1 MIKTRL
7 ISLLSHAKKYIYQ
20 QVLWQWLGLVC
31 RIVSVLTAAG
41 LVEAA
46 FGGSLT
52 GQRMAVAALVV
63 AAAAGVRFLTEQK
76 ASEASYLAS
85 ADVKRLLREKIY
97 TKLLRLGASYRESV
111 PTSEVVQLSSEG
123 VEQLETYFG
132 RYLPQLFYSLLA
144 PLTLFAVLSFVNLRA
159 SLVLLVCVPLIPV
172 SIVVVQKIAK
182 RLLSKYWGL
191 YAELGDSFLENLQ
204 GLTTAKIYRADA
216 RKAAEMDEESE
227 HFRKVTMK
235 VLTMQLNST
244 SVMDIVAYGG
254 AAAGMGIALAEFFLG
269 NVNLAGALAI
279 ILLASEFFI
288 PLRILGS
295 YFHIAMNGLAASDRI
310 FALLDLPE
318 PPEKTEVLEDG
329 PVDITLE
336 KVSFAYEEGR
346 DVLTGVD
353 LDFPTGSFTA
363 LAGVSGCGKS
373 TVAGILMGRHKGYR
387 GSIRIQGKE
396 LSEISEES
404 LMRHITL
411 VTHESYL
418 FKGTVRDNLK
428 MGNPEADDEELREA
442 LAKASIL
449 DFFDGAEGLDTRIDE
464 RGSNLSG
471 GQRQRLALA
480 RALLHDTPVYIFD
493 EAASNVD
500 AESEA
505 LIMKTIHEM
514 AEMKTV
520 VLISHRLANAAG
532 ADRIYMMQGGKV
544 CESGSHAEL
553 LAKGGLYSEL
563 YRSQKALEAYAG
575 TVETTGEGESRSA
588 TFSLAGSKEAAHAA
602 GQAEA
607 AASRAASHSDNRRK
621 ALVGKA
627 DREDGHAAAAASGD
641 RRSGLAI
648 MGRLIG
654 LVKPLLPV
662 MILAIFL
669 GVTGYSCAISLTI
682 LASGGLLGGTET
694 AGSLARV
701 LIVLAV
707 ARGLLHYGEQYCNH
721 FIAFR
726 LLAIIRH
733 KVFAA
738 LRRLCPAKLEGK
750 ERGNLISVITSDIE
764 LLEVFYAHTISPI
777 AIAVVI
783 SLVMAGFIGSR
794 NLPAGLLAAA
804 GDIIV
809 GAVIPLWNGKRS
821 AADGMAFREGMGS
834 LSSFVLDALRGL
846 DETIQYGNGGD
857 QLEELTV
864 RSGRLARRQ
873 RRLNRY
879 ERGQR
884 ALTGLVIEIFSYG
897 MLFIMLAAFAGG
909 RALGTD
915 LVLVSVAMMGSFGPV
930 VALSSLSNNLNQT
943 LASGER
949 VLRLLEEEP
958 VVTDVTGRPE
968 TAFEGAE
975 ASDVTFGYA
984 GETVLRGFSLQI
996 PKGKVV
1002 GIHGP
1007 SGCGKSTLLK
1017 LLMRFWDADAGQVLI
1032 SGKDIGEIN
1041 TADLRGMEAY
1051 VTQETYIWH
1060 DTLAANIAVGREGA
1074 TREEIE
1080 QAAEKAGLK
1089 EFLADLPA
1097 GLDTKAGELG
1107 DTLSGGERQRIG
1119 LARAFL
1125 HDGPFLLLDEPTS
1138 NLDVLNEGMILKAL
1152 AESAGEK
1159 TVVLVSHRK
1168 STLKAADVIVEM

>member
-7 ISLLSHAKKYIYQ
+7 IKLLSHAKKYIYQ
-20 QVLWQWLGLVC
+20 QVLWQWLGLLCQVAA
-31 RIVSVLTAAG
+31 VFAAAG

-46 FGGSLT
+46 FGGSLN
-52 GQRMAVAALVV
+52 GRRMGISALVV
-63 AAAAGVRFLTEQK
+63 AAAAGVRFLADGK

-144 PLTLFAVLSFVNLRA
+144 PLTLFVILSFVNLRA
-159 SLVLLVCVPLIPV
+159 SVILLVCVPLIPV

-182 RLLSKYWGL
+182 RLLSRYWGL

-204 GLTTAKIYRADA
+204 GLTTAKIYRADE

-254 AAAGMGIALAEFFLG
+254 AAVGMGVALAEFFRG
-269 NVNLAGALAI
+269 NATIGGALAI
-279 ILLASEFFI
+279 ILLSSEFFI

-295 YFHIAMNGLAASDRI
+295 YFHIAMNGMAASDRI

-318 PPEKTEVLEDG
+318 PPEKTEAIGEG
-329 PVDITLE
+329 QVDISL
-336 KVSFAYEEGR
+336 KDVRFAYEEGK
-346 DVLTGVD
+346 DVLKGVD
-353 LDFPTGSFTA
+353 LDLPAGSFTA
-363 LAGVSGCGKS
+363 LTGVSGCGKS
-373 TVAGILMGRHKGYR
+373 TVADLLMGRNKGYR

-404 LMRHITL
+404 IMRNLTL

-428 MGNPEADDEELREA
+428 MGCPDADDEDLREA
-442 LAKASIL
+442 LRNANIL
-449 DFFDGAEGLDTRIDE
+449 DFVDGADGLDTMIEE

-505 LIMKTIHEM
+505 LIMQTIHEM
-514 AEMKTV
+514 AETRTV
-520 VLISHRLANAAG
+520 LLISHRLANAVG
-532 ADRIYMMQGGKV
+532 ADRIYMMKDGEV
-544 CESGSHAEL
+544 CESGTHEEL
-553 LAKGGLYSEL
+553 LALGGVYSEL
-563 YRSQKALEAYAG
+563 YRTQKALEAYAG
-575 TVETTGEGESRSA
+575 SVETAACGTTRES
-588 TFSLAGSKEAAHAA
+588 GNGGAARKSNAA
-602 GQAEA
+602 VAAKGTTA
-607 AASRAASHSDNRRK
+607 AAT
-621 ALVGKA
+621 GT
-627 DREDGHAAAAASGD
+627 
-641 RRSGLAI
+641 RRSGLQI
-648 MGRLIG
+648 MGSLVG
-654 LVKPLLPV
+654 LVKPLMPI
-662 MILAIFL
+662 MFLAIFL
-669 GVTGYSCAISLTI
+669 GVIGYSCAIFLTI
-682 LASGGLLGGTET
+682 LASGGLMGGTET
-694 AGSLARV
+694 AGNLARILV
-701 LIVLAV
+701 LLAV
-707 ARGLLHYGEQYCNH
+707 ARGLLHYGEQYGNH
-721 FIAFR
+721 YIAFR
-726 LLAIIRH
+726 ILAIIRH

-777 AIAVVI
+777 AIAVII
-783 SLVMAGFIGSR
+783 SLIMVCFIGSR
-794 NLPAGLLAAA
+794 SLPAGLIAAV
-804 GDIIV
+804 GYVIV

-821 AADGMAFREGMGS
+821 ARDGMAFREGIGS
-834 LSSFVLDALRGL
+834 LSSFVLDSLRGL
-846 DETIQYGNGGD
+846 DETIQYGMGGD
-857 QLEELTV
+857 RLGELTQ
-864 RSGRLARRQ
+864 RSRRLGRLQ

-879 ERGQR
+879 ERSQR
-884 ALTGLVIEIFSYG
+884 ALTSLVIEIFSYG

-909 RALGTD
+909 RAGGTD
-915 LVLVSVAMMGSFGPV
+915 VILVTVAMMGSFGPV

-949 VLRLLEEEP
+949 VLRLLEEDP
-958 VVTDVTGRPE
+958 LVTDVTGREE

-975 ASDVTFGYA
+975 ASHVTFRYG
-984 GETVLRGFSLQI
+984 GETVLDDMSLRI
-996 PKGKVV
+996 PKGQVV

-1017 LLMRFWDADAGQVLI
+1017 LLMRFWDVDEGQVLI
-1032 SGKDIGEIN
+1032 SGKDIREIN
-1041 TADLRGMEAY
+1041 TDDLRTMEAY
-1051 VTQETYIWH
+1051 VTPETYVYH
-1060 DTLAANIAVGREGA
+1060 DTIAANIAIGRPDA

-1080 QAAEKAGLK
+1080 AAAEKAGLK
-1089 EFLADLPA
+1089 DFLADLPA

-1138 NLDVLNEGMILKAL
+1138 NLDVLNEGIILKAL
-1152 AESAGEK
+1152 AEEKRNK
-1159 TVVLVSHRK
+1159 TVVLVSHRL
-1168 STLKAADVIVEM
+1168 STLKAADVIVEMTR